1 MPVLDHFHK
10 GRPFDIMQSDVAAW
24 LARQPE
30 IRQEMFNYCKRIGA
44 IVYEG
49 GKWRGV
55 ATRPPVDPSP
65 SNAAHKISAAMRVR

>member
-10 GRPFDIMQSDVAAW
+10 GRPFDIMESNVAAW
-24 LARQPE
+24 LAQRPE

-55 ATRPPVDPSP
+55 ATRPAVDPLP
-65 SNAAHKISAAMRVR
+65 SNSAHKIAAAMRVR